1 MYDRVFNTIQLIGQ
15 TSGLNEQFRRG
26 GGDVQNVHSVHVQL
40 LYRLQIYKYIGDVS
54 KNSTQVNFITLR
66 TFLFLI

>member
-1 MYDRVFNTIQLIGQ
+1 MYDRDFNTIQLIGQ

-26 GGDVQNVHSVHVQL
+26 GGVQNVHSVHVQL